1 MDLITIILLSVL
13 GVSNLV
19 FIYTTFNS
27 LKKNE
32 KMEDII
38 LNYDN
43 FIKEYGKQINIT
55 QDKLNQIDAKGIFR
69 SDDEIGWFFSQ
80 IKRLQDDLSRFK
92 PN

>member
-55 QDKLNQIDAKGIFR
+55 QDKLNQIDAKGTFR

>member
-1 MDLITIILLSVL
+1 MDLTTIILLPVL

-55 QDKLNQIDAKGIFR
+55 QDKLNQIDAKGTFR

>member
-1 MDLITIILLSVL
+1 MDLTTIILLSVL
-13 GVSNLV
+13 GVSNVV

-55 QDKLNQIDAKGIFR
+55 QDKLNQIDAKGTFR

>member
-1 MDLITIILLSVL
+1 MDLITIILLSFL

-55 QDKLNQIDAKGIFR
+55 QDKLNQIDAKGTFR

>member
-1 MDLITIILLSVL
+1 MDLTTIILLSVL

-55 QDKLNQIDAKGIFR
+55 QDKLNQIDAKGTFR

>member
-1 MDLITIILLSVL
+1 MDLITITLLSVL

-55 QDKLNQIDAKGIFR
+55 QDKLNQIDAKGTFR

>member
-32 KMEDII
+32 KMDDII

-55 QDKLNQIDAKGIFR
+55 QDKLNQIDAKGTFR